1 MVLES
6 GYTCSQC
13 LLKRSYLPELVWT
26 GKQFV
31 VGYADEAS
39 IRSLRRV
46 PEASVGE
53 GSRNRIVHGD
63 NLLALKALLP
73 VYRTS
78 VKLVFID
85 PPYNADGEAWS
96 YNDRIGEQWTGRV
109 EIEDPLRHDKWL
121 CMMYPRLVLLRE
133 LLKPDGT
140 IFITIGDNEL
150 HHLRLLMDEIFG
162 ARNFLGCAVW
172 HKGPSGDEEFIT
184 SVHNYVVI
192 YARDSEHAFVNNVD
206 ATSWWVGESCGD
218 SRTARRELEELF
230 PEVEDRFAI
239 PKPTRLIRHVLKLAT
254 GSSGDTVLDCF
265 AGSGSTAHAV
275 LAQNAADGGDRRF
288 VLVESEDY
296 TDTLTAERV
305 RRVLRGQSGS
315 SGIATGFDYYEL
327 DEELP

>member
-1 MVLES
+1 M
-6 GYTCSQC
+6 
-13 LLKRSYLPELVWT
+13 PELVWA
-26 GKQFV
+26 GKRSV
-31 VGYADEAS
+31 VGYADEVP

-46 PEASVGE
+46 PEASMGE
-53 GSRNRIVHGD
+53 GSENRIVHGD

-73 VYRTS
+73 GYRNS

-85 PPYNADGEAWS
+85 PPYNADGEVWS

-109 EIEDPLRHDKWL
+109 EADDLLRHDKWL

-133 LLKPDGT
+133 LLSPDGT

-172 HKGPSGDEEFIT
+172 KKGPSGDEKPIT

-192 YARDSEHAFVNNVD
+192 YARDIERAAIDSAG
-206 ATSWWVGESCGD
+206 ATSWWTGESLGD
-218 SRTARRELEELF
+218 SRAARRELEELF

-239 PKPTRLIRHVLKLAT
+239 PKPTPLIRHVLKLAT
-254 GSSGDTVLDCF
+254 GSNGDVVLDCF

-275 LAQNAADGGDRRF
+275 LAQNAEDGGDRRF

-296 TDTLTAERV
+296 AGTLTAERV
-305 RRVLRGQSGS
+305 RRVLQSHTGS
-315 SGIATGFDYYEL
+315 CKFAAGFDYYEL